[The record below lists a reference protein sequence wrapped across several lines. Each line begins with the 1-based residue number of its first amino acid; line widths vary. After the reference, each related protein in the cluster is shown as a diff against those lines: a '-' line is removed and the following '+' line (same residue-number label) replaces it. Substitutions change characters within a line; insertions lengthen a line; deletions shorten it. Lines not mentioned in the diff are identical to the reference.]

1 MEKNKF
7 LENSINS
14 LNNLISNEEE
24 ELGYRENEVHT
35 LEG

>member
-7 LENSINS
+7 LENSIKS

-24 ELGYRENEVHT
+24 ELGYRENEVYT